1 MVNSRL
7 GHFTAAIFRWHPFSR
22 SYGVI
27 LPSSLTIVL
36 SLTLGF
42 SPHLPVSGCGT
53 GTYGLTSGFS
63 WQYEIGSFGSFS
75 SPSQLVR
82 IVCGFACTQASL
94 LGRALPAARSAYPS
108 ASPLRSN
115 DFRWYWN
122 LYQLSIAYD
131 FRPGLRSRLTLSG
144 RAFLRK
150 PWIFGG
156 QDSHLSFATHANILS
171 RMKSTKPYSS
181 ASARI
186 RCSSTNSMN
195 SQASVV
201 SLSPVYLQRRVTRL
215 VSCYALF
222 K

>member
-7 GHFTAAIFRWHPFSR
+7 GHVTAAIFRWHPFSR

-27 LPSSLTIVL
+27 LPSSLTRVL

-42 SPHLPVSGCGT
+42 SPHLPVSVCGT
-53 GTYGLTSGFS
+53 GTYSLTSGFS
-63 WQYEIGSFGSFS
+63 WQCEISSFGSLT
-75 SPSQLVR
+75 SPSQPSLTT
-82 IVCGFACTQASL
+82 CGFACISASL
-94 LGRALPAARSAYPS
+94 LGHALPAACSAYPS

-131 FRPGLRSRLTLSG
+131 LRPRLRSRLTLSG

-156 QDSHLSFATHANILS
+156 PDSHRPFATHANILS
-171 RMKSTKPYSS
+171 RIQSS
-181 ASARI
+181 VAYTSPSARI
-186 RCSSTNSMN
+186 RCSSTN
-195 SQASVV
+195 
-201 SLSPVYLQRRVTRL
+201 Y
-215 VSCYALF
+215 F
-222 K
+222 